1 MDPMLPVIRQTPSRI
16 VCLTEETTELLYA
29 LGEEERIVGITAY
42 TERPARARAE
52 KPVVSAFVGGS
63 LERIQRLQPDLVIGF
78 SDVQADWA
86 RTLIHAGLPVLI
98 FNQRRLQEIIDVLMQ
113 IGSLIGRAHDTRK
126 LLDSWLSEL
135 DALARDAS
143 RRVAE
148 RGSRPRVYFEE
159 WDDPM
164 ISGIHWV
171 HELISLA
178 GGENIF
184 AERATSAASAG
195 RQCTV
200 EEVRERAPHVILASW
215 CGKPF
220 DAGLCAQR
228 LGSTVPAVA
237 AGRLHALDS
246 ATVLQPGPA
255 CLTDGAQDIFRAVW
269 NLPPREQPA
278 PHTL

>member
-1 MDPMLPVIRQTPSRI
+1 MLPVIRPTPSRI

-29 LGEEERIVGITAY
+29 LGEQDRIVGITAY
-42 TERPARARAE
+42 TERPARARSE

-63 LERIQRLQPDLVIGF
+63 LERIQKLKPDLVIGF

-98 FNQRRLQEIIDVLMQ
+98 FNQRSLQETVDVLLQ
-113 IGSLIGRAHDTRK
+113 IGSLIGRAEDTLALIRT
-126 LLDSWLSEL
+126 WLSEL
-135 DALARDAS
+135 DQMAIKANQF
-143 RRVAE
+143 VAE

-164 ISGIHWV
+164 ISGIAWV
-171 HELISLA
+171 NELITLA
-178 GGENIF
+178 GGDNIF
-184 AERATSAASAG
+184 ADRAGSAASVG

-200 EEVRERAPHVILASW
+200 DEVRERAPEVILASW

-220 DAGLCAQR
+220 DSDSCAKR
-228 LGSTVPAVA
+228 LGLSVPAVT
-237 AGRLHALDS
+237 AGRLHPIDS

-255 CLTDGAQDIFRAVW
+255 CLTDGAQDVFRAIW
-269 NLPPREQPA
+269 NMPPRSIPA
-278 PHTL
+278 PHVR